1 MHLWSIIIIKIYP
14 ALSVVIGGRDGMDCG
29 RRVWMTCSIN
39 KSSITALEDGL
50 RRWGCWA
57 VFFIDIYIYMS
68 NYNIAMHVPPF
79 PMHQERR
86 DWVDGIESVQR
97 R

>member
-1 MHLWSIIIIKIYP
+1 M
-14 ALSVVIGGRDGMDCG
+14 V
-29 RRVWMTCSIN
+29 
-39 KSSITALEDGL
+39 LEDGL
-50 RRWGCWA
+50 RRWGHWA

-86 DWVDGIESVQR
+86 EWVDGIESVQR